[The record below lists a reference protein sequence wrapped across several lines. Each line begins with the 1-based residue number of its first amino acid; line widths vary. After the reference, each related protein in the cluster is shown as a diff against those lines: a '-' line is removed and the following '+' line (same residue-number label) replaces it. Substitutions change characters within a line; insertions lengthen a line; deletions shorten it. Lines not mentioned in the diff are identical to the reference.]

1 MNEHWKF
8 LKEVHSFD
16 QLPADKLPEFIF
28 WGRSNVGKSSLINL
42 LTKKKIAKISRTPGR
57 TRSLV
62 LFEYTKIFRIIDLP
76 GYGYSKISL
85 KKVEKLDILLDRYLR
100 ERENLKKI
108 FLLVDSRHLLKKIDK
123 LILNLLDETTKK
135 EVVIVFTKNDKIKS
149 SQEVLKKKNQI
160 DNIKKEFNKKIFNTS
175 IKDSNGIVL
184 LKKFL
189 FNSLK

>member
-1 MNEHWKF
+1 M
-8 LKEVHSFD
+8 
-16 QLPADKLPEFIF
+16 
-28 WGRSNVGKSSLINL
+28 
-42 LTKKKIAKISRTPGR
+42 
-57 TRSLV
+57 
-62 LFEYTKIFRIIDLP
+62 P

-160 DNIKKEFNKKIFNTS
+160 DNIKKEFNKKSLILVL
-175 IKDSNGIVL
+175 KIVMG
-184 LKKFL
+184 
-189 FNSLK
+189 

>member
-1 MNEHWKF
+1 MGKIKCREIISNKPF
-8 LKEVHSFD
+8 L
-16 QLPADKLPEFIF
+16 
-28 WGRSNVGKSSLINL
+28 
-42 LTKKKIAKISRTPGR
+42 KKKIAKISRSPGR

-62 LFEYTKIFRIIDLP
+62 LFEYTKSFRIIDLP